1 MKFEKFLKGCGTHGQ
16 ILERANGDKWL
27 VCDGVGIKV
36 PNGVV
41 NLLGSGEVGEKT
53 KAIVE
58 ALVKAD
64 TDDKVTLTRATI
76 PADGKAGDIV
86 RVFGGYELLT
96 GDTIEVGIY
105 NADFGLLEKSDVNLA
120 DVEITDGDIDDN
132 QHSFLGRKYL
142 LILDNEDQVI
152 GFIQGV
158 KNI

>member
-16 ILERANGDKWL
+16 ILERDNGDKWL
-27 VCDGVGIKV
+27 VCGTVGMKV
-36 PNGVV
+36 PVGVV

-53 KAIVE
+53 KIILE

-64 TDDKVTLTRATI
+64 TDDKVSLTRATI

-86 RVFGGYELLT
+86 RVFGDEL
-96 GDTIEVGIY
+96 DIEVGIF
-105 NADFGLLEKSDVNLA
+105 NADFGLLEKHDINLA
-120 DVEITDGDIDDN
+120 EVEIENGDIDDP
-132 QHSFLGRKYL
+132 QHSLLSRKYL
-142 LILDNEDQVI
+142 LILDSEDQVI

>member
-27 VCDGVGIKV
+27 VCGGVGMKV
-36 PNGVV
+36 PAGVV

-53 KAIVE
+53 KAILE

-64 TDDKVTLTRATI
+64 TDDKVELVRATI

-86 RVFGGYELLT
+86 RVFGDGL
-96 GDTIEVGIY
+96 DIEVGII
-105 NADFGLLEKSDVNLA
+105 NADFGLLEKYDIYLA
-120 DVEITDGDIDDN
+120 EVEIEDGDIDDP

-142 LILDNEDQVI
+142 LILDHEDQVI

-158 KNI
+158 KDI